1 MSDEVT
7 ELIEEVFARVTASF
21 PVSESPYCDLGAE
34 LGANEIDV
42 LGAVLELREC
52 GRIESIAAEFADLE
66 RFVAMGAA
74 DDVDLAILASS
85 DLPTGEH
92 PYAELAAQLQ
102 LRGVD
107 RTEDWVTARLRA
119 WVADGTVVRVAA
131 RTSDRAGG

>member
-7 ELIEEVFARVTASF
+7 ELIENVLVRILDGF
-21 PVSESPYCDLGAE
+21 PVSESPYCDLGDE

-52 GRIESIAAEFADLE
+52 GRISCIAADFDNLD
-66 RFVAMGAA
+66 RFVAMAAA
-74 DDVDLAILASS
+74 DDVDLAVLAST

-107 RTEDWVTARLRA
+107 RTPEWVIGRLRDWLA
-119 WVADGTVVRVAA
+119 EGTVIRVAA
-131 RTSDRAGG
+131 RA

>member
-7 ELIEEVFARVTASF
+7 ELIENVFARIVAGF
-21 PVSESPYCDLGAE
+21 PVSESPYCVIGEE

-52 GRIESIAAEFADLE
+52 GRVARVAAEFADLD
-66 RFVAMGAA
+66 RFVAMAAA
-74 DDVDLAILASS
+74 DEVDLAILASS

-92 PYAELAAQLQ
+92 PYEEIAAQLQ

-107 RTEDWVTARLRA
+107 RTPGWVLARLNA
-119 WVADGTVVRVAA
+119 WIADGTVVRVAA
-131 RTSDRAGG
+131 QAS

>member
-1 MSDEVT
+1 MSDEAT
-7 ELIEEVFARVTASF
+7 ELIEEVYARVIASF

-42 LGAVLELREC
+42 LGAMLELREC
-52 GRIESIAAEFADLE
+52 GRVARVAAEFADFE
-66 RFVAMGAA
+66 RFVAMAAA
-74 DDVDLAILASS
+74 DEVDLAVLAST

-107 RTEDWVTARLRA
+107 RTADWVLARLNA
-119 WVADGTVVRVAA
+119 WIADGTVVKVAA
-131 RTSDRAGG
+131 LAA

>member
-7 ELIEEVFARVTASF
+7 ELIENVFARVASGF

-34 LGANEIDV
+34 LGADEIDV
-42 LGAVLELREC
+42 LGAMLELREC
-52 GRIESIAAEFADLE
+52 GRIARVVARFADLD
-66 RFVAMGAA
+66 RFLAMAAA
-74 DDVDLAILASS
+74 DDVDLAVLAST

-107 RTEDWVTARLRA
+107 RTQEWVIRRLRD
-119 WVADGTVVRVAA
+119 WLADGTVVKVAA
-131 RTSDRAGG
+131 EPA

>member
-7 ELIEEVFARVTASF
+7 ELIEELFARVVAGF
-21 PVSESPYCDLGAE
+21 PVSESPYCDLGEE

-42 LGAVLELREC
+42 LGAMLELREC
-52 GRIESIAAEFADLE
+52 GRIVRVAAEFADLE
-66 RFVAMGAA
+66 RFVAMAAA
-74 DDVDLAILASS
+74 DEVDLAMLVST

-107 RTEDWVTARLRA
+107 RTTAWVLARLRA
-119 WVADGTVVRVAA
+119 WIADGTVLRVAA
-131 RTSDRAGG
+131 RAA

>member
-7 ELIEEVFARVTASF
+7 ELIEDLFARVIASF

-42 LGAVLELREC
+42 LGAMLELREC
-52 GRIESIAAEFADLE
+52 GRIVCVAADFADLK
-66 RFVAMGAA
+66 RFVAMAAA
-74 DDVDLAILASS
+74 DDVDLAILAST

-107 RTEDWVTARLRA
+107 RTAEWVLARLNA
-119 WVADGTVVRVAA
+119 WIADGTVRKVAA
-131 RTSDRAGG
+131 RVQ

>member
-7 ELIEEVFARVTASF
+7 ELIENVFARVITSF

-52 GRIESIAAEFADLE
+52 GRIRRVSAKFVDLE
-66 RFVAMGAA
+66 RFVAMAAA
-74 DDVDLAILASS
+74 DDVDLAILAST

-107 RTEDWVTARLRA
+107 RTADWVLSRLSD
-119 WVADGTVVRVAA
+119 WIADGTVARVAA
-131 RTSDRAGG
+131 EAA